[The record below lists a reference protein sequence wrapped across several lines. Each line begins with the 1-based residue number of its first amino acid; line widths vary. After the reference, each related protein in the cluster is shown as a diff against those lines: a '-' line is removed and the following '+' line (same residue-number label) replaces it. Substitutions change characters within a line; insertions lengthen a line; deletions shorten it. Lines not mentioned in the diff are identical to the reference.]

1 MSMRQHPSYQ
11 SRERRTATAHAE
23 PLADPEPAAVCT
35 LDRRYCNRAC
45 CCTAPPVVIVMMQ
58 TAACADGGSSTEL
71 LLCGHHFR
79 ASMQALAAAGATIL
93 DIKGHP
99 LTAGAWPEPA

>member
-11 SRERRTATAHAE
+11 SRERRTVAAHAE
-23 PLADPEPAAVCT
+23 PPADPEPAAVCT

-45 CCTAPPVVIVMMQ
+45 CCAAPPVAIVMMPA
-58 TAACADGGSSTEL
+58 AACADGATIDL

-79 ASMQALAAAGATIL
+79 ASKPALAAVGATIL

-99 LTAGAWPEPA
+99 LTAGAWPELA